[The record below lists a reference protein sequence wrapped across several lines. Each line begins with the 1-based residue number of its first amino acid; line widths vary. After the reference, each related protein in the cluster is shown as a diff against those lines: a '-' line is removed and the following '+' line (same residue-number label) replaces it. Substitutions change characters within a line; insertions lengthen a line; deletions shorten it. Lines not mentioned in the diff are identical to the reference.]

1 MFTCRRKEPPPQLTR
16 STGCGTSPPGAFPKR
31 LRYGQVDG
39 VDNTVD
45 KGYAIDIRSNDC
57 RKVGSPWALYSA
69 AFLVKEIGESAPP
82 VKRTLQGQFH
92 TAQFAIRVVDLMQTA
107 YGGLPGLLDRFRDN
121 GFDDAVRSWV
131 SVGSNFILT
140 PQDIERVLGPA
151 GIEALAREANLG
163 VRETATEVAVL
174 LPQLVDKLTPQGHV
188 PDEQTLAGYFD
199 QLKSKIGM
207 L

>member
-1 MFTCRRKEPPPQLTR
+1 VTDRLFDTYPTHLAKAKLT
-16 STGCGTSPPGAFPKR
+16 PG
-31 LRYGQVDG
+31 
-39 VDNTVD
+39 
-45 KGYAIDIRSNDC
+45 
-57 RKVGSPWALYSA
+57 
-69 AFLVKEIGESAPP
+69 
-82 VKRTLQGQFH
+82 
-92 TAQFAIRVVDLMQTA
+92 QFAIRVVDMMQA
-107 YGGLPGLLDRFRDN
+107 AQGGLPGLLDRFRDN

>member
-1 MFTCRRKEPPPQLTR
+1 VADRLFDTFPTHLANAKLTP
-16 STGCGTSPPGAFPKR
+16 S
-31 LRYGQVDG
+31 
-39 VDNTVD
+39 
-45 KGYAIDIRSNDC
+45 
-57 RKVGSPWALYSA
+57 
-69 AFLVKEIGESAPP
+69 
-82 VKRTLQGQFH
+82 
-92 TAQFAIRVVDLMQTA
+92 QFAIRVVDLMQTA

-131 SVGSNFILT
+131 SVGANFILT

-151 GIEALAREANLG
+151 QVEALAREANLG

-174 LPQLVDKLTPQGHV
+174 LPQLVDKVTPQGHV
-188 PDEQTLAGYFD
+188 PDEKTLAGYFD